1 MHISGFIGQT
11 ETSDIHTTTSL
22 SRPLICNYTY
32 PSVFSPIFCTS
43 TGYYSW
49 LKLALKW
56 FPCKILLGC
65 YGNERWKIHGA
76 ATIIPWPQQC
86 ESQWRL
92 IIRNIN
98 EGGWQRSSQIVIN
111 LQLIVCEKGNNNG
124 IWWDNGLVYSTQSL
138 LVMRKQIQNI
148 VLAFIISE
156 VHLCLKRP
164 DALWPIKGFVLFVV

>member
-11 ETSDIHTTTSL
+11 ET
-22 SRPLICNYTY
+22 RPLICNYTY

-86 ESQWRL
+86 ESLWRL

-98 EGGWQRSSQIVIN
+98 EGGRQRSSQIVIN
-111 LQLIVCEKGNNNG
+111 LQLIVCEKKETIMASDG
-124 IWWDNGLVYSTQSL
+124 ITVLVYSTQSL

-164 DALWPIKGFVLFVV
+164 DALWPIKGFVLFVVET

>member
-11 ETSDIHTTTSL
+11 ET
-22 SRPLICNYTY
+22 RPLICNYTY

-86 ESQWRL
+86 ESLWRL

-98 EGGWQRSSQIVIN
+98 EGGRQRSSQIVIN
-111 LQLIVCEKGNNNG
+111 LQLIVCEEGNNNG
-124 IWWDNGLVYSTQSL
+124 IWWDNSFSIQHTELVGYEEANTEYSLGLYHLRSASVFKETWCF
-138 LVMRKQIQNI
+138 MTDKRIC
-148 VLAFIISE
+148 AFCSWDIS
-156 VHLCLKRP
+156 RR
-164 DALWPIKGFVLFVV
+164 G